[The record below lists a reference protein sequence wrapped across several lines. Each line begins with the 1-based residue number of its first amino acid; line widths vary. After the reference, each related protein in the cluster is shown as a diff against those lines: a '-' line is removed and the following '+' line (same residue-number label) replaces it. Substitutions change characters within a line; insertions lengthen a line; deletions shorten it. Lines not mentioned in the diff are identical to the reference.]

1 MAQINASIN
10 LMNGMTQPLMNI
22 VNSVNNVIST
32 LRAVN
37 NANINIDTSSLQASQ
52 NLLNQTSA
60 DLLRWQQELENQIRE
75 NGDEAGRL
83 NNRFREGGGPLEGL
97 IAKAK
102 RLALTLGG
110 ITFGKKLLGLS
121 DEITTMNARVNIM
134 AKANENPEDIK
145 RALFESA
152 QRSRADYFATANAAA
167 TMGITAKDTFGSSK
181 EVISFMELANKQFT
195 IAGTEGAAKEGAMLQ
210 LQQAMSMGVLRGQ
223 EFRSVQQGMP
233 TMIDYLAKHLGKTKA
248 QIKEMADQGKLTA
261 GVVKAAMF
269 GAADDINKKFESMPK
284 TLGQIGTSIKNTFI
298 KNFEPVS
305 EKLSKMFNSESFKN
319 FVDTISMGIN
329 ISILAIGGLISA
341 VAGMVNWIRK
351 YSSYIIPILII
362 ATIGF
367 VQLKWA
373 VIASTAATIKDTIA
387 KGVNAA
393 ATLGLTAVYALYNGA
408 VALATLATGIMTGST
423 AALTVG
429 IKGLSAAFLACPVV
443 WIALAIM
450 GVVYA
455 IYKLVEWLNKTK
467 GMSLSTF
474 GVIAGAIAF
483 LVTASIN
490 QFKILGNIGVFI
502 VAKIYNAFA
511 EFAEKLINIF
521 RNPISWV
528 KTQFLELGDT
538 IFKTLLSIGGVLDKV
553 FKTDITSNIKNMQ
566 SDLYKWANDNVEG
579 PKIEI
584 PKMSEKP
591 FFEIIDPME
600 AFWKTHNKTA
610 EIVNNVK
617 GSLDLSMTNDYLKTI
632 AGNTGKTNSTLDLT
646 KEELKYLRD
655 VAEQEVINRYT
666 TASINN
672 NNTFNNNINSEMDVD
687 GVVSKFYNG
696 LAEAASI
703 VAEGV

>member
-37 NANINIDTSSLQASQ
+37 NANINIDTSFLQASQ

-75 NGDEAGRL
+75 NGDEAGKL

-134 AKANENPEDIK
+134 AKANEDPEDIK

-261 GVVKAAMF
+261 SVVKAAMF

-341 VAGMVNWIRK
+341 VAGVVNWIRK
-351 YSSYIIPILII
+351 YSSYIIPVLAIVT
-362 ATIGF
+362 AGF

-423 AALTVG
+423 AALTIGV
-429 IKGLSAAFLACPVV
+429 KGLSAAFLACPVV

-474 GVIAGAIAF
+474 GVITGAIAYF
-483 LVTASIN
+483 VTSTFNLLKVFANNIMFTISI
-490 QFKILGNIGVFI
+490 
-502 VAKIYNAFA
+502 IYNNFATFA
-511 EFAEKLINIF
+511 EFLANLFNDPVTAVKNLFLDLGENI
-521 RNPISWV
+521 IKILTTVS
-528 KTQFLELGDT
+528 
-538 IFKTLLSIGGVLDKV
+538 GVIDKV
-553 FKTDITSNIKNMQ
+553 LGTNLSSGLNDFQDKLNTWRNENVKENKIKIPRMNPEYFQ
-566 SDLYKWANDNVEG
+566 LSD
-579 PKIEI
+579 PK
-584 PKMSEKP
+584 
-591 FFEIIDPME
+591 E
-600 AFWKTHNKTA
+600 AFKNAHDKTV
-610 EIVNNVK
+610 EIANNIK
-617 GSLDLSMTNDYLKTI
+617 GSLNLGVTNDYLKTI

-687 GVVSKFYNG
+687 GVVSKFYNR
-696 LAEAASI
+696 LAEAAST

>member
-97 IAKAK
+97 IARAK

-134 AKANENPEDIK
+134 AKANEDPEDIK

-261 GVVKAAMF
+261 SVVKAAMF

-341 VAGMVNWIRK
+341 VAGVVNWIRK
-351 YSSYIIPILII
+351 YSSYIIPVLAIVT
-362 ATIGF
+362 AGF

-373 VIASTAATIKDTIA
+373 VIASTAATIKNTIA

-474 GVIAGAIAF
+474 GVITGAIAYF
-483 LVTASIN
+483 VTSTFNLLKVFANNIMFTISI
-490 QFKILGNIGVFI
+490 
-502 VAKIYNAFA
+502 IYNNFATFA
-511 EFAEKLINIF
+511 EFLANLFNDPVTAVKNLFLDLGENI
-521 RNPISWV
+521 IKILTTVS
-528 KTQFLELGDT
+528 
-538 IFKTLLSIGGVLDKV
+538 GVIDKV
-553 FKTDITSNIKNMQ
+553 LGTNLSSGLNDFQDKLNTWRNENVKENKIKIPRMNPEYFQ
-566 SDLYKWANDNVEG
+566 LSD
-579 PKIEI
+579 PK
-584 PKMSEKP
+584 
-591 FFEIIDPME
+591 E
-600 AFWKTHNKTA
+600 AFKNAHDKTV
-610 EIVNNVK
+610 EIANNIK
-617 GSLDLSMTNDYLKTI
+617 GSLNLGVTNDYLKTI

-687 GVVSKFYNG
+687 GVVSKFYNR
-696 LAEAASI
+696 LAEAAST

>member
-75 NGDEAGRL
+75 NGDEAGKL

-134 AKANENPEDIK
+134 AKANEDPEDIK

-261 GVVKAAMF
+261 SVVKAAMF

-341 VAGMVNWIRK
+341 VAGVVNWIRK
-351 YSSYIIPILII
+351 YSSYIIPVLAIVT
-362 ATIGF
+362 AGF

-393 ATLGLTAVYALYNGA
+393 ATLGLTAVYVLYNGA

-423 AALTVG
+423 AVLTAG

-474 GVIAGAIAF
+474 GVIAGAIAYF
-483 LVTASIN
+483 VTSTFNLLKFFANNIMFTISI
-490 QFKILGNIGVFI
+490 
-502 VAKIYNAFA
+502 IYNNFATFA
-511 EFAEKLINIF
+511 EFLANLFNDPVTAVKNLFLDLGENI
-521 RNPISWV
+521 IKILTTVS
-528 KTQFLELGDT
+528 
-538 IFKTLLSIGGVLDKV
+538 GVIDKV
-553 FKTDITSNIKNMQ
+553 LGTNLSSGLNDFQDKLNTWRNENVKENKIKIPRMNPEYFQ
-566 SDLYKWANDNVEG
+566 LSD
-579 PKIEI
+579 PK
-584 PKMSEKP
+584 
-591 FFEIIDPME
+591 E
-600 AFWKTHNKTA
+600 AFKNAHDKTV
-610 EIVNNVK
+610 EIANNIK
-617 GSLDLSMTNDYLKTI
+617 GSLNLGVTNDYLKTI

-687 GVVSKFYNG
+687 GVVSKFYNR
-696 LAEAASI
+696 LAEAAST

>member
-10 LMNGMTQPLMNI
+10 LMNGMTQPLMSI

-134 AKANENPEDIK
+134 AKANEDPENIK

-261 GVVKAAMF
+261 SVVKAAMF

-341 VAGMVNWIRK
+341 VASMVNWIRK
-351 YSSYIIPILII
+351 YSSYIIPVLAIVT
-362 ATIGF
+362 AGF

-408 VALATLATGIMTGST
+408 VALATLATGIMTGNT
-423 AALTVG
+423 AALTIGV
-429 IKGLSAAFLACPVV
+429 KGLSAAFLACPVV

-474 GVIAGAIAF
+474 GVITGAIAYF
-483 LVTASIN
+483 VTSTFNLLKVFANNIMFTISI
-490 QFKILGNIGVFI
+490 
-502 VAKIYNAFA
+502 IYNNFATFA
-511 EFAEKLINIF
+511 EFLANLFNDPVTAVKNLFLDLGENI
-521 RNPISWV
+521 IKILTTVS
-528 KTQFLELGDT
+528 
-538 IFKTLLSIGGVLDKV
+538 GVIDKV
-553 FKTDITSNIKNMQ
+553 LGTNLSSGLNDFQDKLNTWRNENVKENKIKIPRMNPEYFQ
-566 SDLYKWANDNVEG
+566 LSD
-579 PKIEI
+579 PK
-584 PKMSEKP
+584 
-591 FFEIIDPME
+591 E
-600 AFWKTHNKTA
+600 AFKNAHDKTV
-610 EIVNNVK
+610 EIANNIK
-617 GSLDLSMTNDYLKTI
+617 GSLNLGVTNDYLKTI

-672 NNTFNNNINSEMDVD
+672 NNTFNNNISSETDVD

-696 LAEAASI
+696 LAEAASM

>member
-134 AKANENPEDIK
+134 AKTNEDPEDIK

-248 QIKEMADQGKLTA
+248 NIKEMADQGKLTA

-319 FVDTISMGIN
+319 FVNTISMGIN

-351 YSSYIIPILII
+351 YSSYIVPILTI

-393 ATLGLTAVYALYNGA
+393 ATLGLTAVYVLYNGA

-423 AALTVG
+423 AVLTAG

-474 GVIAGAIAF
+474 GVIAGAIAYF
-483 LVTASIN
+483 VTSTFNLLKFFANNIMFTISI
-490 QFKILGNIGVFI
+490 
-502 VAKIYNAFA
+502 IYNNFATFA
-511 EFAEKLINIF
+511 EFLANLFNDPVTAVKNLFLDLGENI
-521 RNPISWV
+521 IKILTTVS
-528 KTQFLELGDT
+528 
-538 IFKTLLSIGGVLDKV
+538 GVIDKV
-553 FKTDITSNIKNMQ
+553 LGTNLS
-566 SDLYKWANDNVEG
+566 SGLNDFQDKLNTWRNE
-579 PKIEI
+579 
-584 PKMSEKP
+584 
-591 FFEIIDPME
+591 
-600 AFWKTHNKTA
+600 
-610 EIVNNVK
+610 NVK
-617 GSLDLSMTNDYLKTI
+617 ENK
-632 AGNTGKTNSTLDLT
+632 GK
-646 KEELKYLRD
+646 
-655 VAEQEVINRYT
+655 
-666 TASINN
+666 
-672 NNTFNNNINSEMDVD
+672 F
-687 GVVSKFYNG
+687 KFR
-696 LAEAASI
+696 SDK
-703 VAEGV
+703 

>member
-32 LRAVN
+32 LRVVN

-75 NGDEAGRL
+75 NGDEAGKL

-134 AKANENPEDIK
+134 AKANEDPEDIK

-261 GVVKAAMF
+261 SVVKAAMF

-341 VAGMVNWIRK
+341 VAVVVNWIRK
-351 YSSYIIPILII
+351 YSSYIIPVLAIVT
-362 ATIGF
+362 AGF

-423 AALTVG
+423 AALTIGV
-429 IKGLSAAFLACPVV
+429 KGLSAAFLACPVV

-474 GVIAGAIAF
+474 GVITGAIAYF
-483 LVTASIN
+483 VTSTFNLLKVFANNIMFTISI
-490 QFKILGNIGVFI
+490 
-502 VAKIYNAFA
+502 IYNNFATFA
-511 EFAEKLINIF
+511 EFLANLFNDPVTAVKNLFLDLGENI
-521 RNPISWV
+521 IKILTTVS
-528 KTQFLELGDT
+528 
-538 IFKTLLSIGGVLDKV
+538 GVIDKV
-553 FKTDITSNIKNMQ
+553 LGTNLSSGLNDFQDKLNTWRNENVKENKIKIPRMNPEYFQ
-566 SDLYKWANDNVEG
+566 LSD
-579 PKIEI
+579 PK
-584 PKMSEKP
+584 
-591 FFEIIDPME
+591 E
-600 AFWKTHNKTA
+600 AFKNAHDKTV
-610 EIVNNVK
+610 EIANNIK
-617 GSLDLSMTNDYLKTI
+617 GSLNLGVTNDYLKTI

-687 GVVSKFYNG
+687 GVVSKFYNR
-696 LAEAASI
+696 LAEAAST

>member
-32 LRAVN
+32 LRVVN

-75 NGDEAGRL
+75 NGDEAGKL

-134 AKANENPEDIK
+134 AKANEDPEDIK

-152 QRSRADYFATANAAA
+152 QRSRADYFATANAVA

-261 GVVKAAMF
+261 SVVKAAMF

-341 VAGMVNWIRK
+341 VAGVVNWIRK
-351 YSSYIIPILII
+351 YSSYIIPVLAIVT
-362 ATIGF
+362 AGF

-393 ATLGLTAVYALYNGA
+393 ATLGLTAMYALYNGA

-423 AALTVG
+423 AALTIGV
-429 IKGLSAAFLACPVV
+429 KGLSAAFLACPVV

-474 GVIAGAIAF
+474 GVITGAIAYF
-483 LVTASIN
+483 VTSTFNLLKVFANNIMFTISI
-490 QFKILGNIGVFI
+490 
-502 VAKIYNAFA
+502 IYNNFATFA
-511 EFAEKLINIF
+511 EFLANLFNDPVTAVKNLFLDLGENI
-521 RNPISWV
+521 IKILTTVS
-528 KTQFLELGDT
+528 
-538 IFKTLLSIGGVLDKV
+538 GVIDKV
-553 FKTDITSNIKNMQ
+553 LGTNLSSGLNDFQDKLNTWRNENVKENKIKIPRMNPEYFQ
-566 SDLYKWANDNVEG
+566 LSD
-579 PKIEI
+579 PK
-584 PKMSEKP
+584 
-591 FFEIIDPME
+591 E
-600 AFWKTHNKTA
+600 AFKNAHDKTV
-610 EIVNNVK
+610 EIANNIK
-617 GSLDLSMTNDYLKTI
+617 GSLNLGVTNDYLKTI

-687 GVVSKFYNG
+687 GVVSKFYNR
-696 LAEAASI
+696 LAEAAST

>member
-1 MAQINASIN
+1 
-10 LMNGMTQPLMNI
+10 
-22 VNSVNNVIST
+22 
-32 LRAVN
+32 
-37 NANINIDTSSLQASQ
+37 
-52 NLLNQTSA
+52 
-60 DLLRWQQELENQIRE
+60 
-75 NGDEAGRL
+75 
-83 NNRFREGGGPLEGL
+83 
-97 IAKAK
+97 
-102 RLALTLGG
+102 
-110 ITFGKKLLGLS
+110 
-121 DEITTMNARVNIM
+121 
-134 AKANENPEDIK
+134 
-145 RALFESA
+145 
-152 QRSRADYFATANAAA
+152 
-167 TMGITAKDTFGSSK
+167 MGITAKDTFGSSK

-284 TLGQIGTSIKNTFI
+284 TLGQIGVSIKNTFI

-319 FVDTISMGIN
+319 FVNTISVGIN

-351 YSSYIIPILII
+351 YSSYIVPILTI

-387 KGVNAA
+387 KGMNAA
-393 ATLGLTAVYALYNGA
+393 VTLGLTAVYALYNGA
-408 VALATLATGIMTGST
+408 VALATLTTGIMTGST
-423 AALTVG
+423 AALTIGV
-429 IKGLSAAFLACPVV
+429 KGLSAAFLACPVV

-450 GVVYA
+450 GIVYA

-474 GVIAGAIAF
+474 GVITGAIAYF
-483 LVTASIN
+483 VTSTFNLLKVFANNIMFTISI
-490 QFKILGNIGVFI
+490 
-502 VAKIYNAFA
+502 IYNNFATFA
-511 EFAEKLINIF
+511 EFLANLFNDPVTAVKNLFLDLGENI
-521 RNPISWV
+521 IKILTTVS
-528 KTQFLELGDT
+528 
-538 IFKTLLSIGGVLDKV
+538 GVIDKV
-553 FKTDITSNIKNMQ
+553 LGTNLSSGLNDFQDKLNTWRNENVKENKIKIPRMNPEYFQ
-566 SDLYKWANDNVEG
+566 LSD
-579 PKIEI
+579 PK
-584 PKMSEKP
+584 
-591 FFEIIDPME
+591 E
-600 AFWKTHNKTA
+600 AFKNAHDKTV
-610 EIVNNVK
+610 EIANNIK
-617 GSLDLSMTNDYLKTI
+617 GSLDLSVANDYLKTI

-696 LAEAASI
+696 LAEAAST

>member
-97 IAKAK
+97 IARAK

-134 AKANENPEDIK
+134 AKANEDPEDIK

-261 GVVKAAMF
+261 SVVKAAMF

-329 ISILAIGGLISA
+329 ISILVIGGLISA
-341 VAGMVNWIRK
+341 VAGVVNWIRK
-351 YSSYIIPILII
+351 YSSYIIPVLAIVT
-362 ATIGF
+362 AGF

-474 GVIAGAIAF
+474 GVITGAIAYF
-483 LVTASIN
+483 VTSTFNLLKVFANNIMFTISI
-490 QFKILGNIGVFI
+490 
-502 VAKIYNAFA
+502 IYNNFATFA
-511 EFAEKLINIF
+511 EFLANLFNDPVTAVKNLFLDLGENI
-521 RNPISWV
+521 IKILTTVS
-528 KTQFLELGDT
+528 
-538 IFKTLLSIGGVLDKV
+538 GVIDKV
-553 FKTDITSNIKNMQ
+553 LGTNLSSGLNDFQDKLNTWRNENVKENKIKIPRMNPEYFQ
-566 SDLYKWANDNVEG
+566 LSD
-579 PKIEI
+579 PK
-584 PKMSEKP
+584 
-591 FFEIIDPME
+591 E
-600 AFWKTHNKTA
+600 AFKNAHDKTV
-610 EIVNNVK
+610 EIANNIK
-617 GSLDLSMTNDYLKTI
+617 GSLNLGVTNDYLKTI
-632 AGNTGKTNSTLDLT
+632 AGNTRKTNSTLDLT

-687 GVVSKFYNG
+687 GVVSKFYNR
-696 LAEAASI
+696 LAEAAST

>member
-134 AKANENPEDIK
+134 AKVNENPEDVK

-269 GAADDINKKFESMPK
+269 GAVDDINKKFESMPK

-319 FVDTISMGIN
+319 FVNTISMGIN

-351 YSSYIIPILII
+351 YSSYIVPILTI

-393 ATLGLTAVYALYNGA
+393 ATLGLTAVYVLYNGA

-423 AALTVG
+423 AVLTAG

-474 GVIAGAIAF
+474 GVIAGAIAYF
-483 LVTASIN
+483 VTSTFNLLKVFANNIMFTISI
-490 QFKILGNIGVFI
+490 
-502 VAKIYNAFA
+502 IYNNFATFA
-511 EFAEKLINIF
+511 EFLANLFNDPVTAVKNLFLDLGENI
-521 RNPISWV
+521 IKILTTVS
-528 KTQFLELGDT
+528 
-538 IFKTLLSIGGVLDKV
+538 GVIDKV
-553 FKTDITSNIKNMQ
+553 LGTNLSSGLNDFQDKLNTWRNENVKENKIKIPRMNPEYFQ
-566 SDLYKWANDNVEG
+566 LSD
-579 PKIEI
+579 PK
-584 PKMSEKP
+584 
-591 FFEIIDPME
+591 E
-600 AFWKTHNKTA
+600 AFKNAHDKTV
-610 EIVNNVK
+610 EIANNIK
-617 GSLDLSMTNDYLKTI
+617 GSLNLGVTNDLLKTI

-696 LAEAASI
+696 LAEAAST

>member
-75 NGDEAGRL
+75 NGDEAGKL
-83 NNRFREGGGPLEGL
+83 NNRFREGRGPLEGL

-134 AKANENPEDIK
+134 AKANEDPEDIK

-261 GVVKAAMF
+261 SVVKAAMF

-319 FVDTISMGIN
+319 FVDIISMGIN

-341 VAGMVNWIRK
+341 VASMVNWIRK
-351 YSSYIIPILII
+351 YSSYIIPVLAIVT
-362 ATIGF
+362 AGF

-443 WIALAIM
+443 WVALAIM
-450 GVVYA
+450 GIVYGL
-455 IYKLVEWLNKTK
+455 YKLVEWLNKTK

-474 GVIAGAIAF
+474 GVIAGAIAYF
-483 LVTASIN
+483 VTSTFNLLKFFANNIMFTISI
-490 QFKILGNIGVFI
+490 
-502 VAKIYNAFA
+502 IYNNFATFA
-511 EFAEKLINIF
+511 EFLANLFNDPVTAVKNLFLDLGENI
-521 RNPISWV
+521 IKILTTVS
-528 KTQFLELGDT
+528 
-538 IFKTLLSIGGVLDKV
+538 GVIDKV
-553 FKTDITSNIKNMQ
+553 LGTNLSSGLNDFQDKLNTWRNENVKENKIKIPRMNPEYFQ
-566 SDLYKWANDNVEG
+566 LSD
-579 PKIEI
+579 PK
-584 PKMSEKP
+584 
-591 FFEIIDPME
+591 E
-600 AFWKTHNKTA
+600 AFKNAHDKTV
-610 EIVNNVK
+610 EIANNIK
-617 GSLDLSMTNDYLKTI
+617 GSLNLGVTNDYLKTI

-672 NNTFNNNINSEMDVD
+672 NNTFNNNINSETDVD

-696 LAEAASI
+696 LAEAASM

>member
-37 NANINIDTSSLQASQ
+37 NTNINIDTSSLQASQ

-319 FVDTISMGIN
+319 FVNTISMGIN

-351 YSSYIIPILII
+351 YSSYIVPILTI

-393 ATLGLTAVYALYNGA
+393 ATLGLTAVCVLYNGA

-423 AALTVG
+423 AALTIGV
-429 IKGLSAAFLACPVV
+429 KGLSAAFLACPVV

-474 GVIAGAIAF
+474 GVIAGAIAYF
-483 LVTASIN
+483 VTSTFNLLKVFANNIMFTISI
-490 QFKILGNIGVFI
+490 
-502 VAKIYNAFA
+502 IYNNFATFA
-511 EFAEKLINIF
+511 EFLANLFNDPVTAVKNLFLDLGENI
-521 RNPISWV
+521 IKILTTVS
-528 KTQFLELGDT
+528 
-538 IFKTLLSIGGVLDKV
+538 GVIDKV
-553 FKTDITSNIKNMQ
+553 LGTNLSSGLNDFQDKLNTWRNENVKENKIKIPRMNPEYFQ
-566 SDLYKWANDNVEG
+566 LSD
-579 PKIEI
+579 PK
-584 PKMSEKP
+584 
-591 FFEIIDPME
+591 E
-600 AFWKTHNKTA
+600 AFKNAHDKTV
-610 EIVNNVK
+610 EIANNIK
-617 GSLDLSMTNDYLKTI
+617 GSLNLRVTNDLLKTI

-696 LAEAASI
+696 LAEAAST

>member
-134 AKANENPEDIK
+134 AKANEDPEDIK

-319 FVDTISMGIN
+319 FVNTISLGIN

-351 YSSYIIPILII
+351 YSSYIVPILTI

-387 KGVNAA
+387 KGANAA
-393 ATLGLTAVYALYNGA
+393 ATLGLTAVYVLYNGA

-423 AALTVG
+423 AALTIGV
-429 IKGLSAAFLACPVV
+429 KGLSAAFLACPVV

-474 GVIAGAIAF
+474 GVIAGAIAYF
-483 LVTASIN
+483 VTSTFNLLKVFANNIMFTISI
-490 QFKILGNIGVFI
+490 
-502 VAKIYNAFA
+502 IYNNFATFA
-511 EFAEKLINIF
+511 EFLANLFNDPVTAVKNLFLDLGENI
-521 RNPISWV
+521 IKILTTVS
-528 KTQFLELGDT
+528 
-538 IFKTLLSIGGVLDKV
+538 GVIDKV
-553 FKTDITSNIKNMQ
+553 LGTNLSSGLNDFQDKLNTWRNENVKENKIKIPRMNPEYFQ
-566 SDLYKWANDNVEG
+566 LSD
-579 PKIEI
+579 PK
-584 PKMSEKP
+584 
-591 FFEIIDPME
+591 E
-600 AFWKTHNKTA
+600 AFKNAHDKTV
-610 EIVNNVK
+610 EIANNIK
-617 GSLDLSMTNDYLKTI
+617 GSLNLGVTNDLLKTI

-696 LAEAASI
+696 LAEAAST

>member
-75 NGDEAGRL
+75 NGDEAGKL

-134 AKANENPEDIK
+134 AKANEDPEDIK

-261 GVVKAAMF
+261 SVVKAAMF

-341 VAGMVNWIRK
+341 VAGVVNWIRK
-351 YSSYIIPILII
+351 YSSYIIPVLAIVT
-362 ATIGF
+362 AGF

-423 AALTVG
+423 AALTIGV
-429 IKGLSAAFLACPVV
+429 KGLSAAFLACPVV

-474 GVIAGAIAF
+474 GVITGAIAYF
-483 LVTASIN
+483 VTSTFNLLKVFANNIMFTISI
-490 QFKILGNIGVFI
+490 
-502 VAKIYNAFA
+502 IYNNFATFA
-511 EFAEKLINIF
+511 EFLANLFNDPVTAVKNLFLDLGENI
-521 RNPISWV
+521 IKILTTVS
-528 KTQFLELGDT
+528 
-538 IFKTLLSIGGVLDKV
+538 GVIDKV
-553 FKTDITSNIKNMQ
+553 LGTNLSSGLNDFQDKLNTWRNENVKENKIKIPRMNPEYFQ
-566 SDLYKWANDNVEG
+566 LSD
-579 PKIEI
+579 PK
-584 PKMSEKP
+584 
-591 FFEIIDPME
+591 E
-600 AFWKTHNKTA
+600 AFKNAHDKTV
-610 EIVNNVK
+610 EIANNIK
-617 GSLDLSMTNDYLKTI
+617 GSLNLGVTNDYLKTI

-687 GVVSKFYNG
+687 GVVSKFYNR
-696 LAEAASI
+696 LAEAAST

>member
-37 NANINIDTSSLQASQ
+37 NTNINIDTSSLQASQ

-75 NGDEAGRL
+75 NGDEAGKL

-134 AKANENPEDIK
+134 AKANEDPEDIK

-261 GVVKAAMF
+261 SVVKAAMF

-341 VAGMVNWIRK
+341 VAGVVNWIRK
-351 YSSYIIPILII
+351 YSSYIIPVLAIVT
-362 ATIGF
+362 AGF

-474 GVIAGAIAF
+474 GVITGAIAYF
-483 LVTASIN
+483 VTSTFNLLKVFANNIMFTISI
-490 QFKILGNIGVFI
+490 
-502 VAKIYNAFA
+502 IYNNFATFA
-511 EFAEKLINIF
+511 EFLANLFNDPVTAVKNLFLDLGENI
-521 RNPISWV
+521 IKILTTVS
-528 KTQFLELGDT
+528 
-538 IFKTLLSIGGVLDKV
+538 GVIDKV
-553 FKTDITSNIKNMQ
+553 LGTNLSSGLNDFQDKLNTWRNENVKENKIKIPRMNPEYFQ
-566 SDLYKWANDNVEG
+566 LSD
-579 PKIEI
+579 PK
-584 PKMSEKP
+584 
-591 FFEIIDPME
+591 E
-600 AFWKTHNKTA
+600 AFKNAHDKTV
-610 EIVNNVK
+610 EIANNIK
-617 GSLDLSMTNDYLKTI
+617 GSLNLGVTNDYLKTI

-687 GVVSKFYNG
+687 GVVSKFYNR
-696 LAEAASI
+696 LAEAAST

>member
-1 MAQINASIN
+1 
-10 LMNGMTQPLMNI
+10 MNGMTQPLMNI

-134 AKANENPEDIK
+134 AKANEDPEDIK

-223 EFRSVQQGMP
+223 EFRSVQQGKP

-261 GVVKAAMF
+261 SVVKAAMF

-329 ISILAIGGLISA
+329 ISILANRRADISC
-341 VAGMVNWIRK
+341 G
-351 YSSYIIPILII
+351 
-362 ATIGF
+362 
-367 VQLKWA
+367 
-373 VIASTAATIKDTIA
+373 
-387 KGVNAA
+387 
-393 ATLGLTAVYALYNGA
+393 
-408 VALATLATGIMTGST
+408 
-423 AALTVG
+423 
-429 IKGLSAAFLACPVV
+429 
-443 WIALAIM
+443 
-450 GVVYA
+450 
-455 IYKLVEWLNKTK
+455 
-467 GMSLSTF
+467 
-474 GVIAGAIAF
+474 
-483 LVTASIN
+483 
-490 QFKILGNIGVFI
+490 
-502 VAKIYNAFA
+502 
-511 EFAEKLINIF
+511 
-521 RNPISWV
+521 
-528 KTQFLELGDT
+528 
-538 IFKTLLSIGGVLDKV
+538 
-553 FKTDITSNIKNMQ
+553 
-566 SDLYKWANDNVEG
+566 
-579 PKIEI
+579 
-584 PKMSEKP
+584 
-591 FFEIIDPME
+591 
-600 AFWKTHNKTA
+600 
-610 EIVNNVK
+610 
-617 GSLDLSMTNDYLKTI
+617 
-632 AGNTGKTNSTLDLT
+632 
-646 KEELKYLRD
+646 
-655 VAEQEVINRYT
+655 
-666 TASINN
+666 
-672 NNTFNNNINSEMDVD
+672 
-687 GVVSKFYNG
+687 
-696 LAEAASI
+696 
-703 VAEGV
+703 

>member
-75 NGDEAGRL
+75 NGDEAGKL

-134 AKANENPEDIK
+134 AKANEDPEDIK

-261 GVVKAAMF
+261 SVVKAAMF

-319 FVDTISMGIN
+319 FVNTTSMGIN

-351 YSSYIIPILII
+351 YSSYIVPILTI

-474 GVIAGAIAF
+474 GVITGAIAYF
-483 LVTASIN
+483 VTSTFNLLKVFANNIMFTISI
-490 QFKILGNIGVFI
+490 
-502 VAKIYNAFA
+502 IYNNFATFA
-511 EFAEKLINIF
+511 EFLANLFNDPVTAVKNLFLDLGENI
-521 RNPISWV
+521 IKILTTVS
-528 KTQFLELGDT
+528 
-538 IFKTLLSIGGVLDKV
+538 GVIDKV
-553 FKTDITSNIKNMQ
+553 LGTNLSSGLNDFQDKLNTWRNENVKENKIKIPRMNPEYFQ
-566 SDLYKWANDNVEG
+566 LSD
-579 PKIEI
+579 PK
-584 PKMSEKP
+584 
-591 FFEIIDPME
+591 E
-600 AFWKTHNKTA
+600 AFKNAHDKTV
-610 EIVNNVK
+610 EIANNIK
-617 GSLDLSMTNDYLKTI
+617 GSLNLGVTNDYLKTI

-687 GVVSKFYNG
+687 GVVSKFYNR
-696 LAEAASI
+696 LAEAAST

>member
-75 NGDEAGRL
+75 NGDEAGKL

-134 AKANENPEDIK
+134 AKANEDPEDIK

-261 GVVKAAMF
+261 SVVKAAMF

-319 FVDTISMGIN
+319 FVNTTSMGIN

-351 YSSYIIPILII
+351 YSSYIVPILTI

-474 GVIAGAIAF
+474 GVITGAIAYF
-483 LVTASIN
+483 VTSTFNLLKVFANNIMFTISI
-490 QFKILGNIGVFI
+490 
-502 VAKIYNAFA
+502 IYNNFATFA
-511 EFAEKLINIF
+511 EFLANLFNDPVTAVKNLFLDLGENI
-521 RNPISWV
+521 IKILTTVS
-528 KTQFLELGDT
+528 
-538 IFKTLLSIGGVLDKV
+538 GVIDKV
-553 FKTDITSNIKNMQ
+553 LGTNLSSGLNDFQDKLNTWRNENVKENKIKIPRMNPEYFQ
-566 SDLYKWANDNVEG
+566 LSD
-579 PKIEI
+579 PK
-584 PKMSEKP
+584 
-591 FFEIIDPME
+591 E
-600 AFWKTHNKTA
+600 AFKNAHDKTV
-610 EIVNNVK
+610 EIANNIK
-617 GSLDLSMTNDYLKTI
+617 GSLNLGVTNDYLKTI

-696 LAEAASI
+696 LAEAAST

>member
-32 LRAVN
+32 LRTVN

-83 NNRFREGGGPLEGL
+83 NNKFREGGGPLEGL

-110 ITFGKKLLGLS
+110 VTFGKKLLGLS

-145 RALFESA
+145 RAIFESA

-181 EVISFMELANKQFT
+181 EVINFMELANKQFT

-284 TLGQIGTSIKNTFI
+284 TLGQIGVSIKNTFI

-319 FVDTISMGIN
+319 FVNTISMGIN

-341 VAGMVNWIRK
+341 VAGVVNWIRK
-351 YSSYIIPILII
+351 YSSYIIPVLAIV
-362 ATIGF
+362 TTGF

-373 VIASTAATIKDTIA
+373 VIASTAATIRDTIA
-387 KGVNAA
+387 KGMNAA
-393 ATLGLTAVYALYNGA
+393 VTLGLTAVYALYNGA
-408 VALATLATGIMTGST
+408 VALATLTTGIMTGST
-423 AALTVG
+423 AALTIGV
-429 IKGLSAAFLACPVV
+429 KGLSAAFLACPVV

-450 GVVYA
+450 GIVYA

-474 GVIAGAIAF
+474 GVITGAIAYF
-483 LVTASIN
+483 VTSTFNLLKVFANNIMFTISI
-490 QFKILGNIGVFI
+490 
-502 VAKIYNAFA
+502 IYNNFATFA
-511 EFAEKLINIF
+511 EFLANLFNDPVTAVKNLFLDLGENI
-521 RNPISWV
+521 IKILTTVS
-528 KTQFLELGDT
+528 
-538 IFKTLLSIGGVLDKV
+538 GVIDKV
-553 FKTDITSNIKNMQ
+553 LGTNLSSGLNDFQDKLNTWRNENVKENKIKIPRMNPEYFQ
-566 SDLYKWANDNVEG
+566 LSD
-579 PKIEI
+579 PK
-584 PKMSEKP
+584 
-591 FFEIIDPME
+591 E
-600 AFWKTHNKTA
+600 AFKNAHDKTV
-610 EIVNNVK
+610 EIANNIK
-617 GSLDLSMTNDYLKTI
+617 GSLDLSVANDYLKTI

-696 LAEAASI
+696 LAEAAST

>member
-134 AKANENPEDIK
+134 AKANEDPEDIK

-152 QRSRADYFATANAAA
+152 QRFRADYFATANAAA

-195 IAGTEGAAKEGAMLQ
+195 IAGTEGTAKEGAMLQ

-261 GVVKAAMF
+261 SVVKAAMF

-284 TLGQIGTSIKNTFI
+284 TLGHIGTSIKNTFI

-341 VAGMVNWIRK
+341 VASMVNWIRK
-351 YSSYIIPILII
+351 YSSYIIPVLAIVT
-362 ATIGF
+362 AGF

-474 GVIAGAIAF
+474 GVITGAIAYF
-483 LVTASIN
+483 VTSTFNLLKVFANNIMFTISI
-490 QFKILGNIGVFI
+490 
-502 VAKIYNAFA
+502 IYNNFATFA
-511 EFAEKLINIF
+511 EFLANLFNDPVTAVKNLFLDLGENI
-521 RNPISWV
+521 IKILTTVS
-528 KTQFLELGDT
+528 
-538 IFKTLLSIGGVLDKV
+538 GVIDKV
-553 FKTDITSNIKNMQ
+553 LGTNLSSGLNDFQDKLNTWRNENVKENKIKIPRMNPEYFQ
-566 SDLYKWANDNVEG
+566 LSD
-579 PKIEI
+579 PK
-584 PKMSEKP
+584 
-591 FFEIIDPME
+591 E
-600 AFWKTHNKTA
+600 AFKNAHDKTV
-610 EIVNNVK
+610 EIANNIK
-617 GSLDLSMTNDYLKTI
+617 GSLNLGVTNDYLKTI

-672 NNTFNNNINSEMDVD
+672 NNTFNNNINSETDVD

-696 LAEAASI
+696 LAEAASM

>member
-32 LRAVN
+32 LRVVN

-75 NGDEAGRL
+75 NGDEAGKL

-134 AKANENPEDIK
+134 AKANEDPEDIK

-261 GVVKAAMF
+261 SVVKAAMF

-341 VAGMVNWIRK
+341 VAGVVNWIRK
-351 YSSYIIPILII
+351 YSSYIIPVLAIVT
-362 ATIGF
+362 AGF

-393 ATLGLTAVYALYNGA
+393 ATLGLTAMYALYNGA

-423 AALTVG
+423 AALTIGV
-429 IKGLSAAFLACPVV
+429 KGLSAAFLACPVV

-474 GVIAGAIAF
+474 GVITGAIAYF
-483 LVTASIN
+483 VTSTFNLLKVFANNIMFTISI
-490 QFKILGNIGVFI
+490 
-502 VAKIYNAFA
+502 IYNNFATFA
-511 EFAEKLINIF
+511 EFLANLFNDPVTAVKNLFLDLGENI
-521 RNPISWV
+521 IKILTTVS
-528 KTQFLELGDT
+528 
-538 IFKTLLSIGGVLDKV
+538 GVIDKV
-553 FKTDITSNIKNMQ
+553 LGTNLSSGLNDFQDKLNTWRNENVKENKIKIPRMNPEYFQ
-566 SDLYKWANDNVEG
+566 LSD
-579 PKIEI
+579 PK
-584 PKMSEKP
+584 
-591 FFEIIDPME
+591 E
-600 AFWKTHNKTA
+600 AFKNAHDKTV
-610 EIVNNVK
+610 EIANNIK
-617 GSLDLSMTNDYLKTI
+617 GSLNLGVTNDYLKTI

-687 GVVSKFYNG
+687 GVVSKFYNR
-696 LAEAASI
+696 LAEAAST

>member
-97 IAKAK
+97 IARAK

-269 GAADDINKKFESMPK
+269 GAVDDINKKFESMPK

-305 EKLSKMFNSESFKN
+305 EKLSNMFNSESFKN
-319 FVDTISMGIN
+319 FVNTISMGIN

-351 YSSYIIPILII
+351 YSSYIVPILTI

-393 ATLGLTAVYALYNGA
+393 ATLGLTAVYVLYNGA

-423 AALTVG
+423 AVLTAG

-474 GVIAGAIAF
+474 GVIAGAIAYF
-483 LVTASIN
+483 VTSTFNLLKVFANNIMFTISI
-490 QFKILGNIGVFI
+490 
-502 VAKIYNAFA
+502 IYNNFATFA
-511 EFAEKLINIF
+511 EFLANLFNDPVTAVKNLFLDLGENI
-521 RNPISWV
+521 IKILTTVS
-528 KTQFLELGDT
+528 
-538 IFKTLLSIGGVLDKV
+538 GVIDKV
-553 FKTDITSNIKNMQ
+553 LGTNLSSGLNDFQDKLNTWRNENVKENKIKIPRMNPEYFQ
-566 SDLYKWANDNVEG
+566 LSD
-579 PKIEI
+579 PK
-584 PKMSEKP
+584 
-591 FFEIIDPME
+591 E
-600 AFWKTHNKTA
+600 AFKNAHDKTV
-610 EIVNNVK
+610 EIANNIK
-617 GSLDLSMTNDYLKTI
+617 GSLNLGVTNDLLKTI

-696 LAEAASI
+696 LAEAAST

>member
-75 NGDEAGRL
+75 NGDEAGKL

-134 AKANENPEDIK
+134 AKANEDPEDIK

-319 FVDTISMGIN
+319 FVNTISMGIN

-351 YSSYIIPILII
+351 YSSYIVPILTI

-393 ATLGLTAVYALYNGA
+393 ATLGLTAVYVLYNGA

-423 AALTVG
+423 AALTIGV
-429 IKGLSAAFLACPVV
+429 KGLSAAFLACPVV
-443 WIALAIM
+443 WVALAIM
-450 GVVYA
+450 GIVYGL
-455 IYKLVEWLNKTK
+455 YKLVEWLNKTK

-474 GVIAGAIAF
+474 GVIAGAIAYF
-483 LVTASIN
+483 VTSTFNLLKVFANNIMFTISI
-490 QFKILGNIGVFI
+490 
-502 VAKIYNAFA
+502 IYNNFATFA
-511 EFAEKLINIF
+511 EFLANLFNDPVTAVKNLFLDLGENI
-521 RNPISWV
+521 IKILTTVS
-528 KTQFLELGDT
+528 
-538 IFKTLLSIGGVLDKV
+538 GVIDKV
-553 FKTDITSNIKNMQ
+553 LGTNLSSGLNDFQDKLNTWRNENVKENKIKIPRMNPEYFQ
-566 SDLYKWANDNVEG
+566 LSD
-579 PKIEI
+579 PK
-584 PKMSEKP
+584 
-591 FFEIIDPME
+591 E
-600 AFWKTHNKTA
+600 AFKNAHDKTV
-610 EIVNNVK
+610 EIANNIK
-617 GSLDLSMTNDYLKTI
+617 GSLNLGVTNDYLKTI
-632 AGNTGKTNSTLDLT
+632 AGNTEKTNSTLDLT

-672 NNTFNNNINSEMDVD
+672 NNTFNNNINSETDVD

-696 LAEAASI
+696 LAEAASM

>member
-10 LMNGMTQPLMNI
+10 LMNGMTQPLMSI

-134 AKANENPEDIK
+134 AKANEDPEDIK

-261 GVVKAAMF
+261 SVVKAAMF

-341 VAGMVNWIRK
+341 VAGVVNWIRK
-351 YSSYIIPILII
+351 YSSYIIPVLAIVT
-362 ATIGF
+362 AGF

-408 VALATLATGIMTGST
+408 VALATLATGIMTGNT
-423 AALTVG
+423 AALTIGV
-429 IKGLSAAFLACPVV
+429 KGLSAAFLACPVV

-474 GVIAGAIAF
+474 GVITGAIAYF
-483 LVTASIN
+483 VTSTFNLLKVFANNIMFTISI
-490 QFKILGNIGVFI
+490 
-502 VAKIYNAFA
+502 IYNNFATFA
-511 EFAEKLINIF
+511 EFLANLFNDPVTAVKNLFLDLGENI
-521 RNPISWV
+521 IKILTTVS
-528 KTQFLELGDT
+528 
-538 IFKTLLSIGGVLDKV
+538 GVIDKV
-553 FKTDITSNIKNMQ
+553 LGTNLSSGLNDFQDKLNTWRNENVKENKIKIPRMNPEYFQ
-566 SDLYKWANDNVEG
+566 LSD
-579 PKIEI
+579 PK
-584 PKMSEKP
+584 
-591 FFEIIDPME
+591 E
-600 AFWKTHNKTA
+600 AFKNAHDKTV
-610 EIVNNVK
+610 EIANNIK
-617 GSLDLSMTNDYLKTI
+617 GSLNLGVTNDYLKTI

-687 GVVSKFYNG
+687 GVVSKFYNR
-696 LAEAASI
+696 LAEAAST

>member
-134 AKANENPEDIK
+134 AKANEDPEDIK

-319 FVDTISMGIN
+319 FVNTISLGIN

-351 YSSYIIPILII
+351 YSSYIVPILTI

-387 KGVNAA
+387 KGANVA
-393 ATLGLTAVYALYNGA
+393 ATLGLTAVCVLYNGA

-423 AALTVG
+423 AALTIGV
-429 IKGLSAAFLACPVV
+429 KGLSAAFLACPVV

-474 GVIAGAIAF
+474 GVIAGAIAYF
-483 LVTASIN
+483 VTSTFNLLKVFANNIMFTISI
-490 QFKILGNIGVFI
+490 
-502 VAKIYNAFA
+502 IYNNFATFA
-511 EFAEKLINIF
+511 EFLANLFNDPVTAVKNLFLDLGENI
-521 RNPISWV
+521 IKILTTVS
-528 KTQFLELGDT
+528 
-538 IFKTLLSIGGVLDKV
+538 GVIDKV
-553 FKTDITSNIKNMQ
+553 LGTNLSSGLNDFQDKLNTWRNENVKENKIKIPRMNPEYFQ
-566 SDLYKWANDNVEG
+566 LSD
-579 PKIEI
+579 PK
-584 PKMSEKP
+584 
-591 FFEIIDPME
+591 E
-600 AFWKTHNKTA
+600 AFKNTHDKTV
-610 EIVNNVK
+610 EIANNIK
-617 GSLDLSMTNDYLKTI
+617 GSLNLGVTNDLLKTI

-696 LAEAASI
+696 LAEAAST

>member
-75 NGDEAGRL
+75 NGDEAGKL

-134 AKANENPEDIK
+134 AKANEDPEDIK

-261 GVVKAAMF
+261 SVVKAAMF

-341 VAGMVNWIRK
+341 VASMVNWIRK
-351 YSSYIIPILII
+351 YSSYIIPVLAIVT
-362 ATIGF
+362 AGF

-443 WIALAIM
+443 WVALAIM
-450 GVVYA
+450 GIVYGL
-455 IYKLVEWLNKTK
+455 YKLVEWLNKTK

-474 GVIAGAIAF
+474 GVIAGAIAYF
-483 LVTASIN
+483 VTSTFNLLKFFANNIMFTISI
-490 QFKILGNIGVFI
+490 
-502 VAKIYNAFA
+502 IYNNFATFA
-511 EFAEKLINIF
+511 EFLANLFNDPVTAVKNLFLDLGENI
-521 RNPISWV
+521 IKILTTVS
-528 KTQFLELGDT
+528 
-538 IFKTLLSIGGVLDKV
+538 GVIDKV
-553 FKTDITSNIKNMQ
+553 LGTNLSSGLNDFQDKLNTWRNENVKENKIKIPRMNPEYFQ
-566 SDLYKWANDNVEG
+566 LSD
-579 PKIEI
+579 PK
-584 PKMSEKP
+584 
-591 FFEIIDPME
+591 E
-600 AFWKTHNKTA
+600 AFKNAHDKTV
-610 EIVNNVK
+610 EIANNIK
-617 GSLDLSMTNDYLKTI
+617 GSLNLGVTNDYLKTI

-672 NNTFNNNINSEMDVD
+672 NNTFNNNINSETDVD

-696 LAEAASI
+696 LAEAASM

>member
-97 IAKAK
+97 IARAK

-134 AKANENPEDIK
+134 AKANEDPEDIK

-261 GVVKAAMF
+261 SVVKAAMF

-341 VAGMVNWIRK
+341 VAGVVNWIRK
-351 YSSYIIPILII
+351 YSSYIIPVLAIVT
-362 ATIGF
+362 AGF

-474 GVIAGAIAF
+474 GVITGAIAYF
-483 LVTASIN
+483 VTSTFNLLKVFANNIMFTISI
-490 QFKILGNIGVFI
+490 
-502 VAKIYNAFA
+502 IYNNFATFA
-511 EFAEKLINIF
+511 EFLANLFNDPVTAVKNLFLDLGENI
-521 RNPISWV
+521 IKILTTVS
-528 KTQFLELGDT
+528 
-538 IFKTLLSIGGVLDKV
+538 GVIDKV
-553 FKTDITSNIKNMQ
+553 LGTNLSSGLNDFQDKLNTWRNENVKENKIKIPRMNPEYFQ
-566 SDLYKWANDNVEG
+566 LSD
-579 PKIEI
+579 PK
-584 PKMSEKP
+584 
-591 FFEIIDPME
+591 E
-600 AFWKTHNKTA
+600 AFKNAHDKTV
-610 EIVNNVK
+610 EIANNIK
-617 GSLDLSMTNDYLKTI
+617 GSLNLGVTNDYLKTI

-687 GVVSKFYNG
+687 GVVSKFYNR
-696 LAEAASI
+696 LAEAAST

>member
-75 NGDEAGRL
+75 NGDEAGKL

-134 AKANENPEDIK
+134 AKANEDPEDIK

-261 GVVKAAMF
+261 SVVKAAMF

-341 VAGMVNWIRK
+341 VAGVVNWIRK
-351 YSSYIIPILII
+351 YSSYIIPVLAIVT
-362 ATIGF
+362 AGF

-474 GVIAGAIAF
+474 GVITGAIAYF
-483 LVTASIN
+483 VTSTFNLLKVFANNIMFTISI
-490 QFKILGNIGVFI
+490 
-502 VAKIYNAFA
+502 IYNNFATFA
-511 EFAEKLINIF
+511 EFFANFLDDPVTAIKNLFLDLGENILK
-521 RNPISWV
+521 ILTTVS
-528 KTQFLELGDT
+528 
-538 IFKTLLSIGGVLDKV
+538 GVIDKV
-553 FKTDITSNIKNMQ
+553 LGTNLSSGLNDFQDKLNTWRNENVKENKIKIPRMNPEYFQ
-566 SDLYKWANDNVEG
+566 LSD
-579 PKIEI
+579 PK
-584 PKMSEKP
+584 
-591 FFEIIDPME
+591 E
-600 AFWKTHNKTA
+600 AFKNAHDKTV
-610 EIVNNVK
+610 EIANNIK
-617 GSLDLSMTNDYLKTI
+617 GSLNLGVTNDYLKTI

-672 NNTFNNNINSEMDVD
+672 NNTFNNNISSETDVD

-696 LAEAASI
+696 LAEAASM

>member
-75 NGDEAGRL
+75 NGDEAGKL

-134 AKANENPEDIK
+134 AKANEDPEDIK

-261 GVVKAAMF
+261 SVVKAAMF

-341 VAGMVNWIRK
+341 VAGVVNWIRK
-351 YSSYIIPILII
+351 YSSYIIPVLAIVT
-362 ATIGF
+362 AGF

-450 GVVYA
+450 GIVYGL
-455 IYKLVEWLNKTK
+455 YKLVEWLNKTK

-474 GVIAGAIAF
+474 GVIVGAIAYF
-483 LVTASIN
+483 VTSTFNLLKFFANNIMFTISI
-490 QFKILGNIGVFI
+490 
-502 VAKIYNAFA
+502 IYNNFATFA
-511 EFAEKLINIF
+511 EFLANLFNDPVTAVKNLFLDLGENI
-521 RNPISWV
+521 IKILTTVS
-528 KTQFLELGDT
+528 
-538 IFKTLLSIGGVLDKV
+538 GVIDKV
-553 FKTDITSNIKNMQ
+553 LGTNLSSGLNDFQDKLNTWRNENVKENKIKIPRMNPEYFQ
-566 SDLYKWANDNVEG
+566 LSD
-579 PKIEI
+579 PK
-584 PKMSEKP
+584 
-591 FFEIIDPME
+591 E
-600 AFWKTHNKTA
+600 AFKNAHDKTV
-610 EIVNNVK
+610 EIANNIK
-617 GSLDLSMTNDYLKTI
+617 GSLNLGVTNDYLKTI

-696 LAEAASI
+696 LAEAAST

>member
-134 AKANENPEDIK
+134 AKANEDPEDIK

-351 YSSYIIPILII
+351 YSSYIVPILTI

-393 ATLGLTAVYALYNGA
+393 ATLGLTAVYVLYNGA

-423 AALTVG
+423 AALTIGV
-429 IKGLSAAFLACPVV
+429 KGLSAAFLACPVV

-474 GVIAGAIAF
+474 GVIAGVIAYF
-483 LVTASIN
+483 VTSTFNLLKVFANNIMFTISI
-490 QFKILGNIGVFI
+490 
-502 VAKIYNAFA
+502 IYNNFATFA
-511 EFAEKLINIF
+511 EFLANLFNDPVTAVKNLFLDLGENI
-521 RNPISWV
+521 IKILTTVS
-528 KTQFLELGDT
+528 
-538 IFKTLLSIGGVLDKV
+538 GVIDKV
-553 FKTDITSNIKNMQ
+553 LGTNLSSGLNDFQDKLNTWRNENVKENKIK
-566 SDLYKWANDNVEG
+566 
-579 PKIEI
+579 I
-584 PKMSEKP
+584 PRMNPEYFQLS
-591 FFEIIDPME
+591 DPME

-687 GVVSKFYNG
+687 GVVSKFYNR
-696 LAEAASI
+696 LAEAAST

>member
-10 LMNGMTQPLMNI
+10 LMNGMTQPLMSI

-134 AKANENPEDIK
+134 AKANEDPEDIK

-248 QIKEMADQGKLTA
+248 QIKEMADQGKFTA
-261 GVVKAAMF
+261 SVVKAAMF

-341 VAGMVNWIRK
+341 VAGVVNWIRK
-351 YSSYIIPILII
+351 YSSYIIPVLAIVT
-362 ATIGF
+362 AGF

-408 VALATLATGIMTGST
+408 VALATLATGIMTGNT
-423 AALTVG
+423 AALTIGV
-429 IKGLSAAFLACPVV
+429 KGLSAAFLACPVV

-474 GVIAGAIAF
+474 GVITGAIAYF
-483 LVTASIN
+483 VTSTFNLLKVFANNIMFTISI
-490 QFKILGNIGVFI
+490 
-502 VAKIYNAFA
+502 IYNNFATFA
-511 EFAEKLINIF
+511 EFLANLFNDPVTAVKNLFLDLGENI
-521 RNPISWV
+521 IKILTTVS
-528 KTQFLELGDT
+528 
-538 IFKTLLSIGGVLDKV
+538 GVIDKV
-553 FKTDITSNIKNMQ
+553 LGTNLSSGLNDFQDKLNTWRNENVKENKIKIPRMNPEYFQ
-566 SDLYKWANDNVEG
+566 LSD
-579 PKIEI
+579 PK
-584 PKMSEKP
+584 
-591 FFEIIDPME
+591 E
-600 AFWKTHNKTA
+600 AFKNAHDKTV
-610 EIVNNVK
+610 EIANNIK
-617 GSLDLSMTNDYLKTI
+617 GSLNLGVTNDYLKTI

-687 GVVSKFYNG
+687 GVVSKFYNR
-696 LAEAASI
+696 LAEAAST

>member
-134 AKANENPEDIK
+134 AKANEDPEDIK

-210 LQQAMSMGVLRGQ
+210 LQQAMPMGVLRGQ

-284 TLGQIGTSIKNTFI
+284 ALGQIGVSIKNTFI

-319 FVDTISMGIN
+319 FVNTISVGIN

-351 YSSYIIPILII
+351 YSSYIVPILTI

-387 KGVNAA
+387 KGMNAA
-393 ATLGLTAVYALYNGA
+393 VTLGLTAVYALYNGA
-408 VALATLATGIMTGST
+408 VALATLTTGIMTGST
-423 AALTVG
+423 AALTIGV
-429 IKGLSAAFLACPVV
+429 KGLSAAFLACPVV

-450 GVVYA
+450 GIVYA

-474 GVIAGAIAF
+474 GVITGAIAYF
-483 LVTASIN
+483 VTSTFNLLKVFANNIMFTISI
-490 QFKILGNIGVFI
+490 
-502 VAKIYNAFA
+502 IYNNFATFA
-511 EFAEKLINIF
+511 EFLANLFNDPVTAVKNLFLDLGENI
-521 RNPISWV
+521 IKILTTVS
-528 KTQFLELGDT
+528 
-538 IFKTLLSIGGVLDKV
+538 GVIDKV
-553 FKTDITSNIKNMQ
+553 LGTNLSSGLNDFQDKLNTWRNENVKENKIKIPRMNPEYFQ
-566 SDLYKWANDNVEG
+566 LSD
-579 PKIEI
+579 PK
-584 PKMSEKP
+584 
-591 FFEIIDPME
+591 E
-600 AFWKTHNKTA
+600 AFKNAHDKTV
-610 EIVNNVK
+610 EIANNIK
-617 GSLDLSMTNDYLKTI
+617 GSLDLSVANDYLKTI

-696 LAEAASI
+696 LAEAAST

>member
-97 IAKAK
+97 IARAK

-134 AKANENPEDIK
+134 AKANEDPEDIK

-261 GVVKAAMF
+261 SVVKAAMF

-319 FVDTISMGIN
+319 FVNAISMGIN

-341 VAGMVNWIRK
+341 VAGVVNWIRK
-351 YSSYIIPILII
+351 YSSYIIPVLAIVM
-362 ATIGF
+362 AGF

-408 VALATLATGIMTGST
+408 VALAALATGIMTGST
-423 AALTVG
+423 AALTIGV
-429 IKGLSAAFLACPVV
+429 KGLSAAFLACPVV
-443 WIALAIM
+443 WVALAIM

-474 GVIAGAIAF
+474 GVIAGAIAYF
-483 LVTASIN
+483 VTSTFNLLKVFANNIMFTISI
-490 QFKILGNIGVFI
+490 
-502 VAKIYNAFA
+502 IYNNFATFA
-511 EFAEKLINIF
+511 EFLANLFNDPVTAVKNLFLDLGENI
-521 RNPISWV
+521 IKILTTVS
-528 KTQFLELGDT
+528 
-538 IFKTLLSIGGVLDKV
+538 GVIDKV
-553 FKTDITSNIKNMQ
+553 LGTNLSSGLNDFQDKLNTWRNENVKENKIKIPRMNPEYFQ
-566 SDLYKWANDNVEG
+566 LSD
-579 PKIEI
+579 PK
-584 PKMSEKP
+584 
-591 FFEIIDPME
+591 E
-600 AFWKTHNKTA
+600 AFKNAHDKTV
-610 EIVNNVK
+610 EIANNIK
-617 GSLDLSMTNDYLKTI
+617 GSLNLGVTNDYLKTI

-696 LAEAASI
+696 LAEAAST

>member
-75 NGDEAGRL
+75 NGDEAGKL

-134 AKANENPEDIK
+134 AKANEDPEDIK

-261 GVVKAAMF
+261 SVVKAAMF

-341 VAGMVNWIRK
+341 VAGVVNWIRK
-351 YSSYIIPILII
+351 YSSYIIPVLAIVT
-362 ATIGF
+362 AGF

-393 ATLGLTAVYALYNGA
+393 ATLGLTAVYVLYNGA

-450 GVVYA
+450 GIVYGL
-455 IYKLVEWLNKTK
+455 YKLVEWLNKTK

-474 GVIAGAIAF
+474 GVIAGAIAYF
-483 LVTASIN
+483 VTSTFNLLKFFANNIMFTISI
-490 QFKILGNIGVFI
+490 
-502 VAKIYNAFA
+502 IYNNFATFA
-511 EFAEKLINIF
+511 EFLANLFNDPVTAVKNLFLDLGENI
-521 RNPISWV
+521 IKILTTVS
-528 KTQFLELGDT
+528 
-538 IFKTLLSIGGVLDKV
+538 GVIDKV
-553 FKTDITSNIKNMQ
+553 LGTNLSSGLNDFQDKLNTWRNENVKENKIKIPRMNPEYFQ
-566 SDLYKWANDNVEG
+566 LSD
-579 PKIEI
+579 PK
-584 PKMSEKP
+584 
-591 FFEIIDPME
+591 E
-600 AFWKTHNKTA
+600 AFKNAHDKTV
-610 EIVNNVK
+610 EIANNIK
-617 GSLDLSMTNDYLKTI
+617 GSLNLGVTNDLLKTI

-696 LAEAASI
+696 LAEAAST

>member
-75 NGDEAGRL
+75 NGDEAGKL

-134 AKANENPEDIK
+134 AKANEDPEDIK

-261 GVVKAAMF
+261 SVVKAAMF

-305 EKLSKMFNSESFKN
+305 EKLSKMFNSEFFKN

-341 VAGMVNWIRK
+341 VASMVNWIRK
-351 YSSYIIPILII
+351 YSSYIIPVLAIVT
-362 ATIGF
+362 AGF

-423 AALTVG
+423 AALTIGV
-429 IKGLSAAFLACPVV
+429 KGLSAAFLACPVV

-474 GVIAGAIAF
+474 GVIAGAIAYF
-483 LVTASIN
+483 VTSTFNLLKFFANNIMFTISI
-490 QFKILGNIGVFI
+490 
-502 VAKIYNAFA
+502 IYNNFATFA
-511 EFAEKLINIF
+511 EFLANLFNDPVTAVKNLFLDLGENI
-521 RNPISWV
+521 IKILTTVS
-528 KTQFLELGDT
+528 
-538 IFKTLLSIGGVLDKV
+538 GVIDKV
-553 FKTDITSNIKNMQ
+553 LGTNLSSGLNDFQDKLNTWRNENVKENKIKIPRMNPEYFQ
-566 SDLYKWANDNVEG
+566 LSD
-579 PKIEI
+579 PK
-584 PKMSEKP
+584 
-591 FFEIIDPME
+591 E
-600 AFWKTHNKTA
+600 AFKNAHDKTV
-610 EIVNNVK
+610 EIANNIK
-617 GSLDLSMTNDYLKTI
+617 GSLNLGVTNDYLKTI
-632 AGNTGKTNSTLDLT
+632 AGNTGKTNRTLDLT

-687 GVVSKFYNG
+687 GVVSKFYNR
-696 LAEAASI
+696 LAEAAST

>member
-37 NANINIDTSSLQASQ
+37 NTNINIDTSSLQASQ

-319 FVDTISMGIN
+319 FVNTISMGIN

-351 YSSYIIPILII
+351 YSSYIVPILTI

-393 ATLGLTAVYALYNGA
+393 ATLGLTAVCVLYNGA

-423 AALTVG
+423 AALTIGV
-429 IKGLSAAFLACPVV
+429 KGLSAAFLACPVV

-474 GVIAGAIAF
+474 GVIAGAIAYF
-483 LVTASIN
+483 VTSTFNLLKVFANNIMFTISI
-490 QFKILGNIGVFI
+490 
-502 VAKIYNAFA
+502 IYNNFATFA
-511 EFAEKLINIF
+511 EFLANLFNDPVTAVKNLFLDLGENI
-521 RNPISWV
+521 IKILTTVS
-528 KTQFLELGDT
+528 
-538 IFKTLLSIGGVLDKV
+538 GVIDKV
-553 FKTDITSNIKNMQ
+553 LGTNLSSGLNDFQDKLNTWRNENVKENKIKIPRMNPEYFQ
-566 SDLYKWANDNVEG
+566 LSD
-579 PKIEI
+579 PK
-584 PKMSEKP
+584 
-591 FFEIIDPME
+591 E
-600 AFWKTHNKTA
+600 AFKNAHDKTV
-610 EIVNNVK
+610 EIANNIK
-617 GSLDLSMTNDYLKTI
+617 GSLNLGVTNDYLKTI

-687 GVVSKFYNG
+687 GVVSKFYNR
-696 LAEAASI
+696 LAEAAST

>member
-22 VNSVNNVIST
+22 VNSVNNVISA

-75 NGDEAGRL
+75 NGDEAGKL

-134 AKANENPEDIK
+134 AKANEDPEDIK
-145 RALFESA
+145 GALFESA
-152 QRSRADYFATANAAA
+152 QRSKADYFATANAAA

-261 GVVKAAMF
+261 SVVKAAMF

-305 EKLSKMFNSESFKN
+305 EKLSKIFNSGSFKN

-351 YSSYIIPILII
+351 YSSYIVPILTI

-373 VIASTAATIKDTIA
+373 VIASTVATIKDTIA
-387 KGVNAA
+387 KGVNAT
-393 ATLGLTAVYALYNGA
+393 ATLGLTAVYVLYNGA

-423 AALTVG
+423 AVLTAG

-474 GVIAGAIAF
+474 GVITGAIAYF
-483 LVTASIN
+483 VTSTFNLLKVFANNIMFTISI
-490 QFKILGNIGVFI
+490 
-502 VAKIYNAFA
+502 IYNNFATFA
-511 EFAEKLINIF
+511 EFLANLFNDPVTAVKNLFLDLGENI
-521 RNPISWV
+521 IKILTTVS
-528 KTQFLELGDT
+528 
-538 IFKTLLSIGGVLDKV
+538 GVIDKV
-553 FKTDITSNIKNMQ
+553 LGTNLSSGLNDFQDKLNTWRNENVKENKIKIPRMNPEYFQ
-566 SDLYKWANDNVEG
+566 LSD
-579 PKIEI
+579 PK
-584 PKMSEKP
+584 
-591 FFEIIDPME
+591 E
-600 AFWKTHNKTA
+600 AFKNAHDKTV
-610 EIVNNVK
+610 EIANNIK
-617 GSLDLSMTNDYLKTI
+617 GSLNLGVTNDLLKTI

-687 GVVSKFYNG
+687 GVVSKFYNR
-696 LAEAASI
+696 LAEAAST